1 MRSHGRVALVAGV
14 VGVALGVTGALT
26 SPVATAADK
35 PKLGPDAV
43 PITADQAYLQS
54 AVAPDY
60 WAYSPYDK
68 PQFTTSACSIA
79 SVTMAL
85 NGLRGLPQK
94 ASAKI
99 PTQQAVLKKVGNS
112 GWAARSAEGGDGVT
126 YKQLRR
132 YTRQAMDAYGMKSA
146 PISSFHPDSA
156 DFTALSN
163 TRKLLAQNE
172 ATADNVALIYFNQG
186 VLTGDWNGP
195 HVSVVGAYD
204 AAADRVLVLDVDQE
218 WYIPYWSPVSALVD
232 AFVKPAPKNQGV
244 LAGQTGGLLLV
255 TKHP

>member
-1 MRSHGRVALVAGV
+1 MRSHARILLVAGV
-14 VGVALGVTGALT
+14 TACVVGTVAPSAG
-26 SPVATAADK
+26 AADK
-35 PKLGPDAV
+35 HKLGPDAV
-43 PITADQAYLQS
+43 PITADHTYLQT

-85 NGLRGLPQK
+85 NGLRGLPKK

-99 PTQQAVLKKVGNS
+99 PTQQAVLQKVGDT
-112 GWAARSAEGGDGVT
+112 GWSARSSEGGDGVT
-126 YKQLRR
+126 YRQLRR
-132 YTRQAMDAYGMKSA
+132 YTRQAMDAYGMKKA
-146 PISSFHPDSA
+146 TITSFHPERA
-156 DFTALSN
+156 DTATLSK
-163 TRKLLAQNE
+163 TRRLLERNE
-172 ATADNVALIYFNQG
+172 ATADNVALVYFNQG

-195 HVSVVGAYD
+195 HVSVVGGYD
-204 AAADRVLVLDVDQE
+204 PAADRVLILDVDQE

-232 AFVKPAPKNQGV
+232 SFVKPAPKNQGV